1 MQKNKRNIWLVIATL
16 GLFSLNFT
24 PVFAQ
29 QMLIQVVGGGY
40 RFDGPSGIVFT
51 PVQAQFSQV
60 DSEVNIRTITGP
72 GGYTNPPNAGTEDGF
87 ISISDQ
93 NGGAEFQVE
102 VSASGPLTKTTSPNE
117 TIPLTN
123 FQVKNLTTQ
132 INDAFDVQTING
144 VDSGFSLNGSLNS
157 YTDLTTSRI
166 LGTGSGSQPGEWKFY
181 PGFRV
186 QIPSTTPIGV
196 YETTLT
202 FTII

>member
-1 MQKNKRNIWLVIATL
+1 
-16 GLFSLNFT
+16 
-24 PVFAQ
+24 
-29 QMLIQVVGGGY
+29 MLIQVVGGGY
-40 RFDGPSGIVFT
+40 RFDGPSSIVFT

-60 DSEVNIRTITGP
+60 DSEVSIRTITSS
-72 GGYTNPPNAGTEDGF
+72 GGYANPPNPGTEDGF

-93 NGGAEFQVE
+93 NGGSQFQVE
-102 VSASGPLTKTTSPNE
+102 VSASGPLTKTTAPNE

-157 YTDLTTSRI
+157 YTDLTTSRV
-166 LGTGSGSQPGEWKFY
+166 LGTGSGGQPGEWKFY

-186 QIPSTTPIGV
+186 QVPSTTPIGV
-196 YETTLT
+196 YETALT